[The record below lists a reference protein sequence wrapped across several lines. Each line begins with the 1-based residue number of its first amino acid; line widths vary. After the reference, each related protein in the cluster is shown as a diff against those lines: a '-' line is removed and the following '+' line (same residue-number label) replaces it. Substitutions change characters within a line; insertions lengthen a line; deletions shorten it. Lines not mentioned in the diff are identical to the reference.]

1 MRLYGNTDIG
11 KRRGSNQDT
20 YRYSK
25 VSENLVWTMVL
36 DGMGGVNGGDI
47 ASSTAAEAIESVLM
61 AELND
66 ELSATGIR
74 EVMEKAVK
82 EANTAVF
89 SKSVDYPELRGM
101 GTTVVLA
108 VVKGDKVHI
117 VHVGDSRAYFVDG
130 NCETQITEDHSFVQS
145 LIRYGEITR
154 EQART
159 HPRKNIITRSIG
171 AHSMVECD
179 YCQMNFPHDDIL
191 LLCSDG
197 LSDYLVDGVLK
208 DFASRVSPES
218 LCDEL
223 IAYALDC
230 GGRDNVTVT
239 AVVND

>member
-11 KRRGSNQDT
+11 NRRGTNQDT
-20 YRYSK
+20 YRYCAVTEDFAWS
-25 VSENLVWTMVL
+25 MVL

-47 ASSTAAEAIESVLM
+47 ASNTAAQVIEGVLNK
-61 AELND
+61 ELTPDMN
-66 ELSATGIR
+66 ATKIR
-74 EVMEKAVK
+74 ETMEKAVN
-82 EANTAVF
+82 EANSAVF

-117 VHVGDSRAYFVDG
+117 VHVGDSRAYFVSPE
-130 NCETQITEDHSFVQS
+130 CEMQITEDHSFVQN
-145 LIRYGEITR
+145 LVNHGEITR

-159 HPRKNIITRSIG
+159 HPRKNIITRSLG
-171 AHSMVECD
+171 AHRMVECD
-179 YCQMNFPHDDIL
+179 YCQMNFPEDDIL

-208 DFASRVSPES
+208 DFVGRVNPES

-230 GGRDNVTVT
+230 GGRDDITVT
-239 AVVND
+239 AVVNS